1 MKKSFGL
8 LLVLLLA
15 CMFPFA
21 ACAGEG
27 DVKIDEEHFPD
38 PVFRKEV
45 EQYDLDHDG
54 ILSPEEA
61 DNATKIK
68 VRGEGV
74 FSLDGIEY
82 LSGLEELFCNDNNLT
97 KLDISR
103 NTELKTLNCSSNN
116 LTELDVSQT
125 SGLKFLYCDSNHL
138 AALDVSRNPK
148 LQMLSCSDN
157 PLNKLD
163 TSNLSRLVYLYVADC
178 ELTKLDLSNNHDLVE
193 LHCRGN
199 RLTELDLSNNPFIDL
214 LPCDGNKLTALDISN
229 CPYLLA
235 LMEIVDPSEDTDR
248 LIWEIKRDTSD
259 NHLYNACLVT
269 NKNVVLYTGKNADPG
284 VPIDAQHFPEEAF
297 REQVKKYDLN
307 DNEFLSSNE
316 ANIATI
322 IDVSEKNIS
331 SLSGIEYL
339 TGLRQLYCEQ
349 NNLTE
354 LDLRSNTKLTLL
366 FCNNNKL
373 RELDLKQNIELETIM
388 CSENNLTSLDVSG
401 NPGIERLY
409 CHENQL
415 TQLDIRHCPVIL
427 DLVKHRNPDIAV
439 NDLYWLDEEYIH
451 GSHYTYALLIDK
463 NVQLYTGTE
472 SVQ

>member
-1 MKKSFGL
+1 MKKSLGL

-15 CMFPFA
+15 CMFSFA
-21 ACAGEG
+21 ACAGEN
-27 DVKIDEEHFPD
+27 DVRIDEKHFPD

-61 DNATKIK
+61 DNAIKIR
-68 VRGEGV
+68 VNGDGV
-74 FSLDGIEY
+74 LSLEGIEY
-82 LSGLEELFCNDNNLT
+82 LSGLEDLFCNDNDLT

-103 NTELKTLNCSSNN
+103 NTALKTLNCSNTD
-116 LTELDVSQT
+116 LTELDVSQN
-125 SGLKFLYCDSNHL
+125 SGLLFLFCDGNQLST
-138 AALDVSRNPK
+138 LDVSRNPK

-178 ELTKLDLSNNHDLVE
+178 ELTKLDLSNNHDLME
-193 LHCRGN
+193 LHCSGN

-235 LMEIVDPSEDTDR
+235 LTEIVDPSEDTDR

-269 NKNVVLYTGKNADPG
+269 NKNVVLFTGKNAHPG

-316 ANIATI
+316 ANIATNI
-322 IDVSEKNIS
+322 YVSEKNIS

-339 TGLRQLYCEQ
+339 TGLRQLYCDH

-354 LDLRSNTKLTLL
+354 LDLISNT
-366 FCNNNKL
+366 
-373 RELDLKQNIELETIM
+373 ELMELH
-388 CSENNLTSLDVSG
+388 CYFNNLTSLKVSRSSK
-401 NPGIERLY
+401 IEELY

-415 TQLDIRHCPVIL
+415 TELDISHCPFML
-427 DLVKHRNPDIAV
+427 DLVQHHKPEITDTT
-439 NDLYWLDEEYIH
+439 LYWMNDEYIH
-451 GSHYTYALLIDK
+451 DHHYVYSALLIDE